1 MKTIEYWMWRYKDP
15 RSGETRRTA
24 FPLSASEAADRYP
37 DAQRIEGTM
46 TLREVY
52 DHERDTVTNVFRHA
66 QT

>member
-1 MKTIEYWMWRYKDP
+1 M
-15 RSGETRRTA
+15 RRTA

-52 DHERDTVTNVFRHA
+52 DHERDTVTNVFHHA
-66 QT
+66 RM